1 MNIIDRRQALTI
13 TPILRLAFRP
23 FFLAGAILALL
34 AVPIWILA
42 HTGKITY
49 LPAGSWLAWH
59 RHELVF
65 GFAGA
70 IVTGFLLTAG
80 QTWTGQPGLS
90 GKPLLALFVLWL
102 AARVLWFIPSALPVL
117 LVVDALFYPT
127 VAWCM
132 WLMVGKVKQY
142 RNYPIVGVLL
152 LLGVANIVSLYDLYQ
167 GGELIQR
174 NAALSALFLVAALMT
189 VIGGRVIPFFTR
201 RGLLREEGVEPWV
214 WLDNA
219 LLVGMVLLALATL
232 TGFNLQQNILMGIL
246 LCALAIGHGI
256 RAFRWYDK
264 GIWRVNL
271 LWSLHLSYWWLVI
284 ACSALAAWHFS
295 LLNNFSSAI
304 HSFTIGAM
312 SGMILAMLARVTLGH
327 TGRKLEPPKFM
338 VIAFISLNIAAFCRI
353 FVVELNAIAGWHS
366 ATTFWVLSFAL
377 FVIGYTPMLCKARV
391 DGNPG

>member
-1 MNIIDRRQALTI
+1 MNIIDRRQALAI

-102 AARVLWFIPSALPVL
+102 AARILWFIPNALPVL
-117 LVVDALFYPT
+117 LVVDALFYPA

-174 NAALSALFLVAALMT
+174 NAVLSALFLVAALMT

-232 TGFNLQQNILMGIL
+232 TGFNLQQNMLMGIL

-327 TGRKLEPPKFM
+327 TGRKLEPPRFM
-338 VIAFISLNIAAFCRI
+338 VIAFIFLNIAAFCRI
-353 FVVELNAIAGWHS
+353 FVVELNTIAGWHS

-377 FVIGYTPMLCKARV
+377 FVIGYAPMLCKARV